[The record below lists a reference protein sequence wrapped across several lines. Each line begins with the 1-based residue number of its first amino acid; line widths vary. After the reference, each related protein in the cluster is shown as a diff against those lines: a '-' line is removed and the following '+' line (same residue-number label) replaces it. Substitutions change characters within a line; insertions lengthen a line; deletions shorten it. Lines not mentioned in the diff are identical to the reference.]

1 MHALK
6 QEANSQLS
14 TCTKAAAQS
23 RPSTCFSQR
32 RKTKKPG
39 YQHHSAKVVCT
50 RRRCCCRYSVSGLS
64 CSCDKLSA
72 CWAATGDAARASTIT
87 RQRKE
92 QLQTIVPSNAIST
105 PQKPKQALQYC
116 HDREISCTH
125 FFNRSPTVTSDL
137 QAPLD
142 KGQHGHVCS
151 HDSSTGMHQKL
162 ISNPLY

>member
-1 MHALK
+1 M
-6 QEANSQLS
+6 EAKTMVARASAGSKFS
-14 TCTKAAAQS
+14 TLNLHKGCCAK
-23 RPSTCFSQR
+23 PPVHLLL
-32 RKTKKPG
+32 TKKKNKKARLRH
-39 YQHHSAKVVCT
+39 QHHSAKAVCT

-137 QAPLD
+137 QAA
-142 KGQHGHVCS
+142 H
-151 HDSSTGMHQKL
+151 
-162 ISNPLY
+162 